1 MQGLR
6 ELLRRNVLIT
16 AAGRDGF
23 FEVDGSFFTPGFWT
37 AYIARARQRGLHNQ
51 ELGLPADRT
60 GYARAIGIERA
71 LGDPDSYP
79 YERVHA
85 GQNYSPLVLLD
96 TPELAERAIGEI
108 NGCIRRLFP
117 EDEYSKFVASICELV
132 GDLLDNVW
140 SHGKSSGFSMAQR
153 WGGDRDGFFFEFAI
167 ADCGLGFLRELRRVG
182 IPGINGHRDAIA
194 WCIQKGNST
203 KKRLVDPWAQRL
215 PSDVMGNPMPGLGVV
230 VESDNHHLGLGLAK
244 LVAATERFKGR
255 LWLASGD
262 ALLNIHPHR
271 GRTYEN
277 IDIEWQG
284 VAAACR
290 FHSSQVRLAVQAESE
305 TEFQRMFA
313 TLVRNSG

>member
-23 FEVDGSFFTPGFWT
+23 FEVAGSFFTPGFWT

-140 SHGKSSGFSMAQR
+140 SHGKSSGFSMTQR

-167 ADCGLGFLRELRRVG
+167 ADC
-182 IPGINGHRDAIA
+182 
-194 WCIQKGNST
+194 
-203 KKRLVDPWAQRL
+203 
-215 PSDVMGNPMPGLGVV
+215 GLGVV